1 MALYCF
7 KDFRRLLSADSPRS
21 EIRVSERVAHLN
33 LLLLV
38 FTFHISNADLHL
50 CSRTSDR
57 WESSIYLANGNVW
70 RVNPESPTQRLRT
83 EDPKWNSFTLMALTR
98 DRKFYVGPIEVP
110 QGKSVVFR
118 SQTFDLPEVLD
129 IFITYSPIAPRHPA
143 TLGKVLLVGFF
154 IQGDQG
160 KVL

>member
-1 MALYCF
+1 MAALITT
-7 KDFRRLLSADSPRS
+7 L
-21 EIRVSERVAHLN
+21 
-33 LLLLV
+33 
-38 FTFHISNADLHL
+38 
-50 CSRTSDR
+50 
-57 WESSIYLANGNVW
+57 
-70 RVNPESPTQRLRT
+70 

-160 KVL
+160 KVLVRSGVSIFVMEFSQQNMPNLLSCYKLFH